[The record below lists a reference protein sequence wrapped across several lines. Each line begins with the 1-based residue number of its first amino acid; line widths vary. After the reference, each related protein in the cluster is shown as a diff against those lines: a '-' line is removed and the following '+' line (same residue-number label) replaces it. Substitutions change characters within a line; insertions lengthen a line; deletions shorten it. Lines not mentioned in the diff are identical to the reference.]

1 MMCIRFFNTADLH
14 ATLARYSLDRNN
26 YDFVIG
32 GFVKDC
38 IMFPYNKQCV
48 NVVGY
53 LTVPYHHN
61 FVEIEVTSE
70 RSSPAFSPVTSSIGR
85 VVERPV
91 SSLCRGDCLRTWLR
105 KQM

>member
-1 MMCIRFFNTADLH
+1 MMFIRFFNTADLH

-38 IMFPYNKQCV
+38 IMFPYIKQCV

-53 LTVPYHHN
+53 LTVPSY

-70 RSSPAFSPVTSSIGR
+70 RSSPVTSSTQNQ
-85 VVERPV
+85 
-91 SSLCRGDCLRTWLR
+91 C
-105 KQM
+105 